1 MRHEQQDTEEHG
13 SLIKTPKQLIVTV
26 ILAFL
31 VPIIVILL
39 LVNVVAS
46 GVKTGAGSESMTP
59 QATSQ
64 RIAPVAK
71 FELVDANA
79 PRVLQSGEQ
88 VYKSTCFSCHASG
101 TAGAP
106 VVGDEGSWA
115 KYIKEGYEA
124 MLEVAL
130 KGKGAMPPKGGN
142 PALDDLEVARAV
154 VYMANQSG
162 GSFDEP
168 AEPAPAEGEQEG
180 GKPAEGGQAD
190 AQPAGGQAAQAG
202 AQQQQPQQAAAPAV
216 AKQPT
221 TTPTEGASGSSAEAT
236 VNPAGEKL
244 YKTTCFACHGTG
256 VAGAPKFGDKAAWS
270 KYIETGEDAMLQVVL
285 KGKGAMPPK
294 GGAANA
300 SEDDLRAAVRYM
312 VNAVK

>member
-1 MRHEQQDTEEHG
+1 MRHEQQHSEEHG

-26 ILAFL
+26 VPGFV
-31 VPIIVILL
+31 VPIIIILL

-46 GVKTGAGSESMTP
+46 GVKTGAGSDSMTP

-79 PRVLQSGEQ
+79 PRVLQTGEQ
-88 VYKSTCFSCHASG
+88 VYKTTCFSCHDAG

-106 VVGDEGSWA
+106 KVGDEASWA
-115 KYIKEGYEA
+115 KYIKEGYEQ

-142 PALDDLEVARAV
+142 PALDDIEVARAV

-162 GSFDEP
+162 GKFDEP
-168 AEPAPAEGEQEG
+168 PEPAPAEDDAQA
-180 GKPAEGGQAD
+180 KPAEGGQAAGSD
-190 AQPAGGQAAQAG
+190 PA
-202 AQQQQPQQAAAPAV
+202 QAAAPAQAKAQPEV
-216 AKQPT
+216 AEQGT
-221 TTPTEGASGSSAEAT
+221 TTPKEGASGDNAQAT

-256 VAGAPKFGDKAAWS
+256 VAGAPKFGDKAAWA
-270 KYIETGEDAMLQVVL
+270 KYVETGEDTMVEMAI

-294 GGAANA
+294 GGAMNA
-300 SEDDLRAAVRYM
+300 SEDDIRAAVRYM
-312 VNAVK
+312 TNALK